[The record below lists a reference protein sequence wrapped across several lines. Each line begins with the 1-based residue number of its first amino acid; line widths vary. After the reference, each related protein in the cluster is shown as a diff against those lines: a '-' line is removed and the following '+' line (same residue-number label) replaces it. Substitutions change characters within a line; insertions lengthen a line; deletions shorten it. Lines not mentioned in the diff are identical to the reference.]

1 LLRKHGYRTGF
12 VGKWG
17 VGNELPRDE
26 YDYFD
31 GFAGPGRYYEKD
43 SDYETQTHLTRR
55 QGASALK
62 FLESCSPD
70 QPFCL
75 QVSFK
80 APHCQDGDAWQ
91 FPSDHALRDLYTSVE
106 IPLAPTA
113 TDEHYQALPPMLRD
127 SEARVRWG
135 RRFADPD
142 MYQRTVKDYY
152 RLITGIDREV
162 GNMIA
167 LLREKGLEENT
178 VVIYTSDN
186 GFYLGE
192 FGLAGKWFT
201 HEPSIRVPLIIR
213 DGRGGAGSG
222 RVESRIALNIDI
234 APTILELA
242 GIPIPP
248 AMQGRSLVPLLR
260 DQPVP
265 WRTDFFYEHLFE
277 HAGIPKS
284 EAVRGPRWKY
294 SVYESSAGRY
304 EQLVDLEAD
313 PHETQNLAG

>member
-1 LLRKHGYRTGF
+1 QYARRHGIWDFSTSLTSEAFAQTFPALLRKHGYRTGF

-31 GFAGPGRYYEKD
+31 GFAGQGRYYEKD

-135 RRFADPD
+135 R
-142 MYQRTVKDYY
+142 
-152 RLITGIDREV
+152 
-162 GNMIA
+162 
-167 LLREKGLEENT
+167 
-178 VVIYTSDN
+178 
-186 GFYLGE
+186 
-192 FGLAGKWFT
+192 
-201 HEPSIRVPLIIR
+201 
-213 DGRGGAGSG
+213 
-222 RVESRIALNIDI
+222 
-234 APTILELA
+234 
-242 GIPIPP
+242 
-248 AMQGRSLVPLLR
+248 
-260 DQPVP
+260 
-265 WRTDFFYEHLFE
+265 
-277 HAGIPKS
+277 
-284 EAVRGPRWKY
+284 
-294 SVYESSAGRY
+294 
-304 EQLVDLEAD
+304 
-313 PHETQNLAG
+313 